1 MESIKIYSSARCPYA
16 QRTRMLMIEKEI
28 PFELTEVD
36 LRNKPDWFLA
46 VSPYG
51 KVPVIVDD
59 GQTIYESAIINE
71 YLDEKYISIPMMPEE
86 PVERAKARIWMDYCT
101 NKYLTLSRK
110 LLVDHGNEELQ
121 TENKKKM
128 KESLIYIE
136 KECFEKNANGPFWLG
151 NKISLVDLHYAPFF
165 ERFGAFKEL
174 FGVEWPEEC
183 IKISDW
189 WSAIQKRDSYK
200 MTVLPTEEHV
210 DLYRSIM
217 QNMS

>member
-1 MESIKIYSSARCPYA
+1 MDPIKIYSSARCPYA

-71 YLDEKYISIPMMPEE
+71 YLDEKYTRIPMMPEE

-151 NKISLVDLHYAPFF
+151 NNISLVDHHYAPFF

>member
-1 MESIKIYSSARCPYA
+1 MDPIKIYSSARCPYA

-71 YLDEKYISIPMMPEE
+71 YLDEKYKSIPMMPEE

-151 NKISLVDLHYAPFF
+151 NNISLVDLHYAPFF

-183 IKISDW
+183 IKISNW

>member
-128 KESLIYIE
+128 RESLIYIE

>member
-151 NKISLVDLHYAPFF
+151 NNISLVDLHYAPFF

-183 IKISDW
+183 IKISNC

>member
-136 KECFEKNANGPFWLG
+136 KECFEKNENGPFWLG

>member
-1 MESIKIYSSARCPYA
+1 
-16 QRTRMLMIEKEI
+16 MIEKEI

-71 YLDEKYISIPMMPEE
+71 YLDEKYKSIPMMPEE

-151 NKISLVDLHYAPFF
+151 NNISLVDLHYAPFF

-200 MTVLPTEEHV
+200 ITVLPTEEHV
-210 DLYRSIM
+210 NLYRSIM

>member
-151 NKISLVDLHYAPFF
+151 NNISLVDLHYAPFF

-183 IKISDW
+183 IKISNW

-217 QNMS
+217 QKMS

>member
-1 MESIKIYSSARCPYA
+1 
-16 QRTRMLMIEKEI
+16 MLMIEKEI

-71 YLDEKYISIPMMPEE
+71 YLDEKYKSIPMMPEE

-101 NKYLTLSRK
+101 NKYITLSRK

-121 TENKKKM
+121 PENKKKGINQNTSQS
-128 KESLIYIE
+128 KLRLYPILYYWCFLI
-136 KECFEKNANGPFWLG
+136 KN
-151 NKISLVDLHYAPFF
+151 I
-165 ERFGAFKEL
+165 
-174 FGVEWPEEC
+174 
-183 IKISDW
+183 
-189 WSAIQKRDSYK
+189 
-200 MTVLPTEEHV
+200 
-210 DLYRSIM
+210 
-217 QNMS
+217 

>member
-1 MESIKIYSSARCPYA
+1 
-16 QRTRMLMIEKEI
+16 MLMIEKEI

-71 YLDEKYISIPMMPEE
+71 YLDEKYTSIPMMPEE

-121 TENKKKM
+121 RENKKKM

-151 NKISLVDLHYAPFF
+151 NNISLVDLHYAPFF

>member
-1 MESIKIYSSARCPYA
+1 
-16 QRTRMLMIEKEI
+16 MIEKEI

-128 KESLIYIE
+128 NESLIYIE

-151 NKISLVDLHYAPFF
+151 NNISLVDLHYAPFF

-183 IKISDW
+183 IKISNW

>member
-1 MESIKIYSSARCPYA
+1 MDPIKIYSSARCPYA

-71 YLDEKYISIPMMPEE
+71 YLDEKYKNVPMMPKE

-101 NKYLTLSRK
+101 NKYLILSRK
-110 LLVDHGNEELQ
+110 LLLDNGNEELQ
-121 TENKKKM
+121 IENKKKM

-151 NKISLVDLHYAPFF
+151 NNISLVDLHYAPFF

-183 IKISDW
+183 VKIADW
-189 WSAIQKRDSYK
+189 WSAIQKRDSFK

>member
-1 MESIKIYSSARCPYA
+1 MDPIKIYSSARCPYA

-71 YLDEKYISIPMMPEE
+71 YLDEKYKSIPMMPEE

-151 NKISLVDLHYAPFF
+151 DNISLVDLHYAPFF

-183 IKISDW
+183 IKISNW

>member
-1 MESIKIYSSARCPYA
+1 
-16 QRTRMLMIEKEI
+16 MIEKEI

-128 KESLIYIE
+128 KESLVYIE

-151 NKISLVDLHYAPFF
+151 NNISLVDLHYAPFF

-183 IKISDW
+183 IKISNW

>member
-1 MESIKIYSSARCPYA
+1 
-16 QRTRMLMIEKEI
+16 MIEKEI

-36 LRNKPDWFLA
+36 LRSKPDWFLA

-71 YLDEKYISIPMMPEE
+71 YLDEKYKNVPMMPKE

-101 NKYLTLSRK
+101 NKYLILSRK
-110 LLVDHGNEELQ
+110 LLVDNGNEELQ
-121 TENKKKM
+121 IENKKKM
-128 KESLIYIE
+128 KESLVYIE

-151 NKISLVDLHYAPFF
+151 NNISLVDLHYAPFF

-183 IKISDW
+183 VKIADW
-189 WSAIQKRDSYK
+189 WSAIQRRDSFK

>member
-1 MESIKIYSSARCPYA
+1 MDPIKIYSSARCPYA

-36 LRNKPDWFLA
+36 LRSKPDWFLA

-71 YLDEKYISIPMMPEE
+71 YLDEKYKNVPMMPKE

-101 NKYLTLSRK
+101 NKYLILSRK
-110 LLVDHGNEELQ
+110 LLLDNGNEELQ
-121 TENKKKM
+121 IENKKKM

-151 NKISLVDLHYAPFF
+151 NNISLVDLHYAPFF

-183 IKISDW
+183 VKIADW
-189 WSAIQKRDSYK
+189 WSAIQKRDSFK

>member
-36 LRNKPDWFLA
+36 LRNKPAWFLA

-136 KECFEKNANGPFWLG
+136 KECFEKNENGPFWLG

-183 IKISDW
+183 IKISNW

>member
-1 MESIKIYSSARCPYA
+1 
-16 QRTRMLMIEKEI
+16 MIEKEI

-71 YLDEKYISIPMMPEE
+71 YLDEKYKSIPMMPEE

-151 NKISLVDLHYAPFF
+151 NNISLVDLHYAPFF

-189 WSAIQKRDSYK
+189 WSAVQKRDSYK
-200 MTVLPTEEHV
+200 ITVLPTKEHV
-210 DLYRSIM
+210 NLYRSIM

>member
-1 MESIKIYSSARCPYA
+1 
-16 QRTRMLMIEKEI
+16 MLMIEKEI

-121 TENKKKM
+121 TENKKRM

-151 NKISLVDLHYAPFF
+151 NNISLVDLHYAPFF

-183 IKISDW
+183 IKISNW

>member
-1 MESIKIYSSARCPYA
+1 
-16 QRTRMLMIEKEI
+16 MLMIEKEI

-71 YLDEKYISIPMMPEE
+71 YLDEKYKSIPMMPEE

-151 NKISLVDLHYAPFF
+151 NNISLVDLHYAPFF

>member
-59 GQTIYESAIINE
+59 DQTIYESAIINE

-121 TENKKKM
+121 RENKKKM

-136 KECFEKNANGPFWLG
+136 KECFEKNANGPFWLD
-151 NKISLVDLHYAPFF
+151 NNISLVDLHYAPFF

>member
-1 MESIKIYSSARCPYA
+1 
-16 QRTRMLMIEKEI
+16 MLMIEKEI

-71 YLDEKYISIPMMPEE
+71 YLDEKYKSIPMMPEE

-110 LLVDHGNEELQ
+110 LLVDHCNEELQ

-151 NKISLVDLHYAPFF
+151 NNISLVDLHYAPFF

>member
-71 YLDEKYISIPMMPEE
+71 YLDEKYTSIPMMPEE

-121 TENKKKM
+121 RENKKKM

-136 KECFEKNANGPFWLG
+136 KECFEKNANGPFWLV
-151 NKISLVDLHYAPFF
+151 NNISLVDLHYAPFF

>member
-1 MESIKIYSSARCPYA
+1 
-16 QRTRMLMIEKEI
+16 MIEKEI

-71 YLDEKYISIPMMPEE
+71 YLDEKYTSIPMMPEE

-121 TENKKKM
+121 RENKKKM

-151 NKISLVDLHYAPFF
+151 NNISLVDLHYAPFF

-183 IKISDW
+183 IKISNW

>member
-1 MESIKIYSSARCPYA
+1 MDPIKIYSSARCPYA

-36 LRNKPDWFLA
+36 LRSKPDWFLA

-71 YLDEKYISIPMMPEE
+71 YLDEKYKNVPMMPKE

-101 NKYLTLSRK
+101 NKYLILSRK
-110 LLVDHGNEELQ
+110 LLLDNGNEELQ
-121 TENKKKM
+121 IENKKKM
-128 KESLIYIE
+128 KESLLYIE

-151 NKISLVDLHYAPFF
+151 NNISLVDLHYAPFF

-183 IKISDW
+183 VKIADW
-189 WSAIQKRDSYK
+189 WSAIQRRDSFK

>member
-1 MESIKIYSSARCPYA
+1 
-16 QRTRMLMIEKEI
+16 MIEKEI

-71 YLDEKYISIPMMPEE
+71 YLDEKYKSIPMMPEE

-151 NKISLVDLHYAPFF
+151 NNISLVDLHYAPFF

-217 QNMS
+217 ENMS

>member
-1 MESIKIYSSARCPYA
+1 
-16 QRTRMLMIEKEI
+16 MLMIEKEI

-71 YLDEKYISIPMMPEE
+71 YLDEKYTSIPMMPEE

-121 TENKKKM
+121 RENKKKM

-136 KECFEKNANGPFWLG
+136 T
-151 NKISLVDLHYAPFF
+151 V
-165 ERFGAFKEL
+165 
-174 FGVEWPEEC
+174 
-183 IKISDW
+183 
-189 WSAIQKRDSYK
+189 SY
-200 MTVLPTEEHV
+200 THLTLPTKA
-210 DLYRSIM
+210 
-217 QNMS
+217 

>member
-1 MESIKIYSSARCPYA
+1 
-16 QRTRMLMIEKEI
+16 MLMIEKEI

-71 YLDEKYISIPMMPEE
+71 YLDEKYKSIPMMPEE

-128 KESLIYIE
+128 EESLIYIE

-151 NKISLVDLHYAPFF
+151 NNISLVDLHYAPFF

-189 WSAIQKRDSYK
+189 WSAVQKRDSYK
-200 MTVLPTEEHV
+200 ITVLPTEEHV

>member
-1 MESIKIYSSARCPYA
+1 
-16 QRTRMLMIEKEI
+16 MLMIEKEI

-136 KECFEKNANGPFWLG
+136 KECFEKNENGPFWLG
-151 NKISLVDLHYAPFF
+151 NNISLVDLHYAPFF

-183 IKISDW
+183 IKISNW

>member
-151 NKISLVDLHYAPFF
+151 NNISLVDLHYAPFF

-183 IKISDW
+183 VKIADW
-189 WSAIQKRDSYK
+189 WSAIQKRDSFK

>member
-71 YLDEKYISIPMMPEE
+71 YLDEKYKSIPMMPEE

-128 KESLIYIE
+128 EESLIYIE

-151 NKISLVDLHYAPFF
+151 NNISLVDLHYAPFF

-189 WSAIQKRDSYK
+189 WSAVQKRDSYK
-200 MTVLPTEEHV
+200 ITVLPTEEHV

>member
-121 TENKKKM
+121 RENKKKM

-151 NKISLVDLHYAPFF
+151 NNISLVDLHYAPFF

>member
-1 MESIKIYSSARCPYA
+1 MDPIKIYSSARCPYA

-71 YLDEKYISIPMMPEE
+71 YLDEKYKSIPMMPEE

-128 KESLIYIE
+128 KESLLYIE

-151 NKISLVDLHYAPFF
+151 NNISLVDLHYAPFF